1 MMGEITPTGK
11 QNLRNLTPD
20 ERATVAHGLAIRFHE
35 GATYTQLSKE
45 YNITLNAVKTLLQE
59 HASYIRNARP
69 DTRSLQEDELRRF
82 YGEMKAINPTDNNV
96 PVLVRAKAIE
106 ARIQILTRLDK
117 LLGHEIQGDIDGAV
131 NTVAEMVRQMNQRG
145 DFEGV
150 SATDLSNLEEDI
162 IEADVVE
169 EDEYE
174 QG

>member
-1 MMGEITPTGK
+1 MSGELTPAGK
-11 QNLRNLTPD
+11 NNLRTMEAE
-20 ERATVAHGLAIRFHE
+20 ERATIAHGLAILWQE
-35 GATYTQLSKE
+35 GWTFTALSKK
-45 YNITLNAVKTLLQE
+45 YNITQNAVKTLLQE
-59 HASYIRNARP
+59 HAAYVRNARP

-82 YGEMKAINPTDNNV
+82 YGEMKDIDPTDNNI

-162 IEADVVE
+162 IDVDPVE
-169 EDEYE
+169 EEEEDYE
-174 QG
+174 